1 MSEAREWKDEE
12 ASHSHNR
19 ESTRTQRTCEEEQ
32 TKICQTGELA
42 VETFEEKLAQTAG
55 FRQ

>member
-1 MSEAREWKDEE
+1 MSEAREWKDEKT
-12 ASHSHNR
+12 SHSHYR
-19 ESTRTQRTCEEEQ
+19 ESTRAQRAREEEQ

-42 VETFEEKLAQTAG
+42 VETFEDKLAQTAG